1 METWNR
7 LTETRGEEEGDS
19 GGKKGKDE
27 SKNKYEW
34 TAVDMDMAYS
44 VGIDGG
50 SRGWAGQRR
59 RKEGKLGQL

>member
-1 METWNR
+1 MEQTDSNQ
-7 LTETRGEEEGDS
+7 RGGGGDS
-19 GGKKGKDE
+19 GGKKGKEE

-50 SRGWAGQRR
+50 SRR
-59 RKEGKLGQL
+59 